1 MKFEKISNEFLNET
15 VYFATHKS
23 GLPVIVLNKPDFK
36 KYYAVIST
44 KYGSNNAEFK
54 LGNSEEYIE
63 IPDGTAHFLEHKLFE
78 QPDGTNAFDK
88 FSQFGANA
96 NAYTSFSNTAYLFST
111 TSCFYESLDHL
122 LNYVFTPYFTK
133 ENVDKEQGI
142 IGQEINMY
150 DDDPEWK
157 VFFNML
163 RAMYHNHPIRKD
175 IAGTV
180 ETISQITDKTLND
193 AYDVFYHPE
202 NMVLF
207 MAGNVDIERLEMI
220 LDNNVKV
227 RKNSFSISLKEIN
240 EPDTVKEKYISEN
253 LSVSIPMFSCG
264 YKDVNVNITGKELA
278 RKSLITSIMVKMFSS
293 DSSPLYQ
300 KLYDS
305 GLINDSFYDDVTL
318 NEDYG
323 FVQFGGESENPD
335 EVARLIKEEASRIK
349 KEGFLKEDFERMKN
363 MFYGKYIKSFNNVES
378 VGNSFCANYFLG
390 IGMFDFLEVYD
401 SITMDDI
408 NKSFAELFS
417 EERFVLS
424 VINPSEE

>member
-15 VYFATHKS
+15 LYIATHKS
-23 GLPVIVLNKPDFK
+23 GLPVVVLKKNDFK

-44 KYGSNNAEFK
+44 KYGSNNAAFK
-54 LGNSEEYIE
+54 LKGEDEYIE

-96 NAYTSFSNTAYLFST
+96 NAYTSFSNTAYLFSST
-111 TSCFYESLDHL
+111 EYFYESLDHL

-150 DDDPEWK
+150 DDDPEWR

-163 RAMYHNHPIRKD
+163 RGMYINHPIRKD

-180 ETISQITDKTLND
+180 ETISHITDKTLYD
-193 AYDVFYHPE
+193 AYNIFYHPQ

-207 MAGNVDIERLEMI
+207 LAGNVDIEKIETI
-220 LDNNVKV
+220 IDENVKV
-227 RKNSFSISLKEIN
+227 REENFNISLAEIN
-240 EPDTVKEKYISEN
+240 EPDEIGNNYISEK
-253 LSVSIPMFSCG
+253 LSVSMPIFSLG
-264 YKDVNVNITGKELA
+264 YKDVKTGITGKELA
-278 RKSLITSIMVKMFSS
+278 KKSLVTSIIVRLFSS
-293 DSSPLYQ
+293 ESSPLY
-300 KLYDS
+300 KTLYEN

-323 FVQFGGESENPD
+323 FVQFGGESENTD
-335 EVARLIKEEASRIK
+335 EVLKLIKEEAERIK
-349 KEGFLKEDFERMKN
+349 KEGFNEDDFNRMKN
-363 MFYGKYIKSFNNVES
+363 TFYGKYIKSFNNVEA
-378 VGNSFCANYFLG
+378 VGNAFCANYFLG
-390 IGMFDFLEVYD
+390 IGVFDFLEVYD
-401 SITMDDI
+401 SITLDDANI
-408 NKSFAELFS
+408 RFAELFD
-417 EERFVLS
+417 EERLVMS
-424 VINPSEE
+424 VITPA

>member
-15 VYFATHKS
+15 VYTATHKS
-23 GLPVIVLNKPDFK
+23 GLPVFVLEKLDFK
-36 KYYAVIST
+36 KFYAVIST
-44 KYGSNNAEFK
+44 KYGSNNAQFK
-54 LGNSEEYIE
+54 LNGEGEYIE

-88 FSQFGANA
+88 FSKFGANA
-96 NAYTSFSNTAYLFST
+96 NAFTSFSNTAYLFST
-111 TSCFYESLDHL
+111 TSDFYESLDHL

-142 IGQEINMY
+142 IAQEINMY
-150 DDDPEWK
+150 DDDPEWR

-163 RAMYHNHPIRKD
+163 RGMYINHPIRKD

-180 ETISQITDKTLND
+180 ESISEITDKTLYD
-193 AYDVFYHPE
+193 AYNVFYHPE

-207 MAGNVDIERLEMI
+207 LAGNVDIEKLEKI
-220 LDNNVKV
+220 LDKNVEK
-227 RKNSFSISLKEIN
+227 RENRFDISLKEIN
-240 EPDTVKEKYISEN
+240 EPDTVKESYISEK
-253 LSVSIPMFSCG
+253 LSVSIPMFSLG
-264 YKDVNVNITGKELA
+264 YKDVNNNVCGKELA
-278 RKSLITSIMVKMFSS
+278 RKSLITSIMVKLFSS

-335 EVARLIKEEASRIK
+335 KVMELIKEEAERIK
-349 KEGFLKEDFERMKN
+349 KEGFQKEDFERIKN
-363 MFYGKYIKSFNNVES
+363 MFYGKYIKSFNSVES
-378 VGNSFCANYFLG
+378 VGNSFCSNYFLG
-390 IGMFDFLEVYD
+390 IGIFDFLEIYD
-401 SITMDDI
+401 TITLDDI
-408 NKSFAELFS
+408 NKGFKELFL
-417 EERFVLS
+417 EERLVMS
-424 VINPSEE
+424 VINPS